1 MDFDTYFRFAL
12 ALVFVLT
19 LVGLLGF
26 VIRRFGMGRTVPRA
40 RGKDRRL
47 HVVEVAALDSK
58 RRLVL
63 VRRDRTEHLIILGP
77 GNDVVVETGIPA
89 PTPDKKPG
97 EGGVP

>member
-1 MDFDTYFRFAL
+1 MEFDAYFRFAL
-12 ALVFVLT
+12 ALVFVLA

-26 VIRRFGMGRTVPRA
+26 AVRRFGMGRTVPRA

-89 PTPDKKPG
+89 PAPETGPAEDGAP
-97 EGGVP
+97 

>member
-1 MDFDTYFRFAL
+1 MEFDAYFRFAL
-12 ALVFVLT
+12 ALVFVLA

-26 VIRRFGMGRTVPRA
+26 AIRRFGMGRTVPRA

-89 PTPDKKPG
+89 PAPDKKPG

>member
-63 VRRDRTEHLIILGP
+63 VRRDRTEHLIVLGP
-77 GNDVVVETGIPA
+77 GTDMVVETGIPA
-89 PTPDKKPG
+89 PESENEPAEDGAP
-97 EGGVP
+97 